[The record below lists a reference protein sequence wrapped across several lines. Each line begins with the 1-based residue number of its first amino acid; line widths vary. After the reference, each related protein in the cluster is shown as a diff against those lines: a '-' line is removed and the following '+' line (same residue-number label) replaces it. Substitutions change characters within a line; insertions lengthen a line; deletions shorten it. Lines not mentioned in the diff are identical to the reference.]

1 MHIKVRRAGRW
12 SLADARCGSISQPS
26 PSAVSQGRESEPPV
40 PVSSARSHAQY
51 SRKNTEGQQCDFIY
65 DLRIMI
71 DAIKLRLPVKS

>member
-1 MHIKVRRAGRW
+1 MRGAVVFH
-12 SLADARCGSISQPS
+12 SPARQQQSEDDEQHCLLLFRQPVH
-26 PSAVSQGRESEPPV
+26 A
-40 PVSSARSHAQY
+40 AQY